1 MAVYQA
7 TGKLATS
14 FALSGGDKISFDR
27 VRRTTAAP
35 SQTAMIGPIV
45 SRIAVQGNGGKAGAD
60 VAVDLARGERPSA
73 LGLGIARIIK
83 VKTTSSERMV
93 HRSK

>member
-1 MAVYQA
+1 MAAYQA

-14 FALSGGDKISFDR
+14 LALSGGDEISFSR
-27 VRRTTAAP
+27 VRRMTTAP
-35 SQTAMIGPIV
+35 SQIAKTGPID

-73 LGLGIARIIK
+73 L
-83 VKTTSSERMV
+83 
-93 HRSK
+93 